1 MQSSVQNYSLCTLIT
16 FQQQVL
22 PVLISTV
29 ADVQM
34 VEDLS
39 DLTPKQVVE
48 RLDRNIVGQTD
59 AKKAVRQLPPFL
71 CRIPSFT
78 IYTDITNNEY
88 LTCSTMR
95 CTVCVA
101 SSEL

>member
-1 MQSSVQNYSLCTLIT
+1 MYMIIS
-16 FQQQVL
+16 QQQVL
-22 PVLISTV
+22 PVLTSMV

-59 AKKAVRQLPPFL
+59 AKKAVCQLPPF
-71 CRIPSFT
+71 F
-78 IYTDITNNEY
+78 
-88 LTCSTMR
+88 
-95 CTVCVA
+95 
-101 SSEL
+101 SSLPFFAGYHP